1 MLLSSDFFHRC
12 ARGLSSVPQVE
23 QKDRMTE
30 VREPEGCLLPTF
42 VLTSPELGILFVW
55 FLEFP
60 GIRSIVINET
70 R

>member
-1 MLLSSDFFHRC
+1 
-12 ARGLSSVPQVE
+12 
-23 QKDRMTE
+23 MTE